1 MTTHTIPLNA
11 AEIDTVLLRSYAY
24 PPLNESTSQ
33 FLRGDG
39 TFADLP
45 TDVSAHESTHRSGST
60 DALDIKNLDGWA
72 SYVFADSTNTSY
84 GLQNVVYPW
93 IALLDPETS
102 IIDFYLPT
110 HRFKNLSFK
119 RDETGT
125 IYSISLYPGAGS
137 VYHGQIPF
145 ADLTRDTNS
154 DSVPDCLEAAVNGS
168 VTKFLENYTMV
179 I

>member
-60 DALDIKNLDGWA
+60 DALDIKNLDGYTGQ
-72 SYVFADSTNTSY
+72 STSY
-84 GLQNVVYPW
+84 LGGD
-93 IALLDPETS
+93 ATFHS
-102 IIDFYLPT
+102 LPT
-110 HRFKNLSFK
+110 TVSLHESTHRSGGTDALDVKNLAGY
-119 RDETGT
+119 TGSSLVYLGGDAAFHT
-125 IYSISLYPGAGS
+125 LPDVSGISASIR
-137 VYHGQIPF
+137 QQE
-145 ADLTRDTNS
+145 LTR
-154 DSVPDCLEAAVNGS
+154 L
-168 VTKFLENYTMV
+168 